1 MDEAK
6 VLVAKRTKKRLAL
19 YRVVLSC
26 PWVILWIFVFT
37 HQYSL
42 NIDLRF
48 INLLLYPGIIFFS
61 CLQPIGLLAKSI
73 VIK

>member
-48 INLLLYPGIIFFS
+48 INLLLYPGRI
-61 CLQPIGLLAKSI
+61 LLYS
-73 VIK
+73 